1 MLSPTFAS
9 PVNIQHVPTFA
20 RFRGQHV
27 VNICSSRP
35 PSDGLAQRTLKI
47 KLERLKNRSKP
58 PKSRSKSL
66 DSSYLRPRSGLTG
79 NIFNICKATGRVN
92 IQHCCQHLQQMA
104 STFNINSCGD
114 LVNVFPHGYPRGGA
128 GNAQI
133 CNLRGASSRGTGA
146 RPPRAPGGLHLAPL
160 APGASLPDLQC
171 SVCPVDERRV
181 WSSHAAPED
190 RETE

>member
-1 MLSPTFAS
+1 MFHMLSPTFAS

-66 DSSYLRPRSGLTG
+66 DSSKKRPQTGLTG

-114 LVNVFPHGYPRGGA
+114 LVNVFPHGYPGPVRYLRRA
-128 GNAQI
+128 TPAQV
-133 CNLRGASSRGTGA
+133 
-146 RPPRAPGGLHLAPL
+146 RATYHMLPL
-160 APGASLPDLQC
+160 CVP
-171 SVCPVDERRV
+171 
-181 WSSHAAPED
+181 
-190 RETE
+190 

>member
-66 DSSYLRPRSGLTG
+66 DSSKKRPQTGLTG

-114 LVNVFPHGYPRGGA
+114 LVNVFPHSY
-128 GNAQI
+128 
-133 CNLRGASSRGTGA
+133 LA
-146 RPPRAPGGLHLAPL
+146 RMGSQEGPCTFSG
-160 APGASLPDLQC
+160 
-171 SVCPVDERRV
+171 ERRCLSLGPANLV
-181 WSSHAAPED
+181 VSCHQCGTSAAS
-190 RETE
+190 RHRQL

>member
-66 DSSYLRPRSGLTG
+66 DSSKKRPQTGLTG

-114 LVNVFPHGYPRGGA
+114 LVNVFPHGYPE
-128 GNAQI
+128 QEH
-133 CNLRGASSRGTGA
+133 RGTEARGSHTGWAGA
-146 RPPRAPGGLHLAPL
+146 CPQLRVPAPREWSPPRGVR
-160 APGASLPDLQC
+160 DVC
-171 SVCPVDERRV
+171 DSV
-181 WSSHAAPED
+181 
-190 RETE
+190 T

>member
-1 MLSPTFAS
+1 MFHMLSPTFAS

-66 DSSYLRPRSGLTG
+66 DSSKKRPQTGLTG

-114 LVNVFPHGYPRGGA
+114 LVNVFPHGYGWVPPKREPATRNFCACVSVLHSAGSSAGGA
-128 GNAQI
+128 
-133 CNLRGASSRGTGA
+133 
-146 RPPRAPGGLHLAPL
+146 
-160 APGASLPDLQC
+160 
-171 SVCPVDERRV
+171 
-181 WSSHAAPED
+181 
-190 RETE
+190 

>member
-1 MLSPTFAS
+1 MFHMLSPTFAS

-66 DSSYLRPRSGLTG
+66 DSSKKRPQTGLTG

-114 LVNVFPHGYPRGGA
+114 LVNVFPPWLLQNPNR
-128 GNAQI
+128 
-133 CNLRGASSRGTGA
+133 LS
-146 RPPRAPGGLHLAPL
+146 GLP
-160 APGASLPDLQC
+160 
-171 SVCPVDERRV
+171 RRV
-181 WSSHAAPED
+181 SRFS
-190 RETE
+190 RRRRVRSLST

>member
-114 LVNVFPHGYPRGGA
+114 LVNVFPHGYCRSA
-128 GNAQI
+128 EKT
-133 CNLRGASSRGTGA
+133 SRKA
-146 RPPRAPGGLHLAPL
+146 REAPNVRRRAAHTTTQKTKKSTSPVPVAAPL
-160 APGASLPDLQC
+160 PAP
-171 SVCPVDERRV
+171 
-181 WSSHAAPED
+181 AAWP
-190 RETE
+190 TPFAAC

>member
-1 MLSPTFAS
+1 MFHMLSPTFAS

-114 LVNVFPHGYPRGGA
+114 LVNVLPHGYLWALPA
-128 GNAQI
+128 
-133 CNLRGASSRGTGA
+133 LGTGH
-146 RPPRAPGGLHLAPL
+146 RLGIQNAPAGGPL
-160 APGASLPDLQC
+160 QITDHRSR
-171 SVCPVDERRV
+171 CP
-181 WSSHAAPED
+181 
-190 RETE
+190 